1 MHTHLDLLAAEH
13 VRRGFSPQAAREAAR
28 RDFGGVESMKDRYR
42 DERRFNWLDNFTRDV
57 RFGLRM
63 VARQPGLLVI
73 VVLTM
78 ALGIGINTTV
88 FGLMRALVLSP
99 LPVPEPDRIAFVTA
113 TDFRVHSIP
122 NYRDLR
128 DRNRTFS
135 ELVAYRPSSMAMNAS
150 HGAGQVWGTLATGNY
165 FETLG
170 IAPVRGR
177 FFGAAD
183 ESSPGSAP
191 LAVLGYAFWNSTF
204 RGDDAVIGR
213 EIRIN
218 GFPFTIIGVAP
229 PGFRGTDLFYQ
240 SDLWVPMVMQ
250 REIMGRLN
258 LDARGQRNNTRVFG
272 RLNPGVTIEQAEAD
286 VNRIAAA
293 LAKEYP
299 QHNARLRFTVGRAGS
314 PSDMTRGEAVPV
326 VTGIF
331 VLAGLV
337 LLAACVNLAGV
348 LGARVLE
355 RAPELATRASLGA
368 SRGRLLGQLLVETTL
383 VCAAGGVAGIAV
395 ADGLL
400 RLLAA
405 LFVVPGLPVQFAVR
419 IDTGAMGFAM
429 VLCLLA
435 VAIAVFVSARQA
447 WKCDPQQLLV
457 RSAAPAVTRKNTTRD
472 LLLGLQVAV
481 CCVLVTGCLVSLR
494 GLQRSLVVAL
504 GFDPEGVVIASFD
517 LAKAGY
523 SPEEGRAFQTR
534 ALQAVAAL
542 PGITEA
548 AYAHSLPLTQIDT
561 STRFVYPE
569 GTVEFGAATATAAQ
583 YFHVS
588 PGYFAFMRT
597 RLIAGRE
604 YTEFDGPGRRGT
616 VINETFA
623 RHVVGVANPAQA
635 VGKTFRINA
644 QAGPIEVIGVVEDG
658 KYVSLDEEPIPVL
671 FPASMGAYQALT
683 TIAVRSTLPD
693 QEVLA
698 QLRNV
703 VRNMDPR
710 VPLQLE
716 GRLID
721 ALGFAFLPV
730 RTAATALT
738 AFGLLAI
745 VIAVLGIYGVAAH
758 TVAGRTRE
766 IGIRMAMGARPGQVI
781 AGVLRRPIVTL
792 CAGAAAGIVASI
804 AAGGLLTTIVT
815 NATTTEPIVLAG
827 TVSMMMLAAGAAGW
841 KPARRALA
849 LDPARTLRES

>member
-1 MHTHLDLLAAEH
+1 M
-13 VRRGFSPQAAREAAR
+13 S
-28 RDFGGVESMKDRYR
+28 
-42 DERRFNWLDNFTRDV
+42 
-57 RFGLRM
+57 
-63 VARQPGLLVI
+63 
-73 VVLTM
+73 
-78 ALGIGINTTV
+78 TV
-88 FGLMRALVLSP
+88 S
-99 LPVPEPDRIAFVTA
+99 
-113 TDFRVHSIP
+113 
-122 NYRDLR
+122 
-128 DRNRTFS
+128 
-135 ELVAYRPSSMAMNAS
+135 RPRWRS
-150 HGAGQVWGTLATGNY
+150 
-165 FETLG
+165 
-170 IAPVRGR
+170 
-177 FFGAAD
+177 
-183 ESSPGSAP
+183 
-191 LAVLGYAFWNSTF
+191 
-204 RGDDAVIGR
+204 
-213 EIRIN
+213 
-218 GFPFTIIGVAP
+218 
-229 PGFRGTDLFYQ
+229 
-240 SDLWVPMVMQ
+240 
-250 REIMGRLN
+250 
-258 LDARGQRNNTRVFG
+258 
-272 RLNPGVTIEQAEAD
+272 
-286 VNRIAAA
+286 
-293 LAKEYP
+293 EYP

-331 VLAGLV
+331 ALAGLV

-400 RLLAA
+400 RLVAA

-419 IDTGAMGFAM
+419 IDTGAMGFAV

-435 VAIAVFVSARQA
+435 VAIAVLVSARQA

-457 RSAAPAVTRKNTTRD
+457 RGAPAVTRKNTTRD

-494 GLQRSLVVAL
+494 GLQRALVVPL
-504 GFDPEGVVIASFD
+504 GFDPEGVMIASFD

-534 ALQAVAAL
+534 ALQAIAPL

-569 GTVEFGAATATAAQ
+569 GTVEFGAGTATEAQ

-604 YTEFDGPGRRGT
+604 YTESDGPGRRGT

-623 RHVVGVANPAQA
+623 RRVVGVANPAQA

-658 KYVSLDEEPIPVL
+658 KYVSLDEEPKPVL
-671 FPASMGAYQALT
+671 FPPSMGAYQALT

-716 GRLID
+716 GRLVD

-738 AFGLLAI
+738 AFGVLAI

-766 IGIRMAMGARPGQVI
+766 IGIRLAMGARPGQVI

-792 CAGAAAGIVASI
+792 CAGAAAGIVASV
-804 AAGGLLTTIVT
+804 ATGGLLTTIVT